1 MPFVLASLTFKIAPL
16 FLSPYRSAPLQTFF
30 NPLKVSCLNDIMET
44 KGGKKSSIVQYEA
57 PLGYVIEEVRPN
69 GGIEKFHSAAY
80 YNCAR
85 KPS

>member
-1 MPFVLASLTFKIAPL
+1 MRFFARMDTWAFGILNIASCVMQ
-16 FLSPYRSAPLQTFF
+16 SLQA
-30 NPLKVSCLNDIMET
+30 NEPVSCLNDIMET
-44 KGGKKSSIVQYEA
+44 KGGKRSSILQYEA